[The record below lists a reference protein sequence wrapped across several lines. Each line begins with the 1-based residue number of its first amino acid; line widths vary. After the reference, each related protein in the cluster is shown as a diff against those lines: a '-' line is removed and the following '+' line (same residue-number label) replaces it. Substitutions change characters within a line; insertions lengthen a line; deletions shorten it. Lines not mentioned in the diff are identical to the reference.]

1 MQARDKPLNGRGGN
15 RSKMYTIPP
24 EKGQEQEQDHNQH
37 LLWPSTSA
45 GFNSFSPHCQLPV
58 QPHPCRSPKLRWTS
72 CVPNADLK
80 SLPGSQIPTYNP
92 PDLKTPFLSG
102 GKIASNPTKEKEES
116 SGQRRKRKWK
126 GDEPTCCDA
135 KRRNIAPT
143 LQEQQCAESTKA
155 QLDGTISGVPLMVD
169 VRAVQKTCDVERTV
183 TFEPTGRGTF
193 IRRVKTVR
201 RIRTTHSVLEYL
213 VIPVKNTS
221 SDDLT
226 GNDHIPEVV
235 ERSARQ
241 QYV

>member
-1 MQARDKPLNGRGGN
+1 M
-15 RSKMYTIPP
+15 
-24 EKGQEQEQDHNQH
+24 
-37 LLWPSTSA
+37 WPSTSA

-58 QPHPCRSPKLRWTS
+58 QQPHLPYSRSPKLRWTS
-72 CVPNADLK
+72 CVPVPNADLK
-80 SLPGSQIPTYNP
+80 SLPGSQIPTSQQW

-102 GKIASNPTKEKEES
+102 GKIVSTDPTKEKES
-116 SGQRRKRKWK
+116 SEPRRKRKWK
-126 GDEPTCCDA
+126 EDEPTCCDA
-135 KRRNIAPT
+135 KRRYITPT

>member
-1 MQARDKPLNGRGGN
+1 M
-15 RSKMYTIPP
+15 
-24 EKGQEQEQDHNQH
+24 
-37 LLWPSTSA
+37 WPSTSA

-58 QPHPCRSPKLRWTS
+58 QQPHLPYSRSPKLRWTS
-72 CVPNADLK
+72 CVPVPNADLK

-201 RIRTTHSVLEYL
+201 RTRTTHSVLEYL
-213 VIPVKNTS
+213 VIPVTGEDDKKKTS
-221 SDDLT
+221 SDLLLT
-226 GNDHIPEVV
+226 EGKPLPH
-235 ERSARQ
+235 S
-241 QYV
+241 